1 MLPTWTADSTDI
13 TADGAYL
20 LIPGYEWTADGAIIF
35 APVNLPGWRAD
46 STNITADGD
55 YILTDNFQ
63 WTADGA
69 LIGNGPTIMPLCI
82 GLTWY
87 EGCIVLMDNDLI
99 AVPPIYQ
106 PSLNVIPGIIT
117 GQSIPAGTPVANNQP
132 ITFYVAG
139 NPYLLAFSQGAKVS
153 TP

>member
-1 MLPTWTADSTDI
+1 MLPQWTADS
-13 TADGAYL
+13 
-20 LIPGYEWTADGAIIF
+20 
-35 APVNLPGWRAD
+35 N
-46 STNITADGD
+46 NITADGD

-69 LIGNGPTIMPLCI
+69 LIGGGPLLMPNCI

-87 EGCIVLMDNDLI
+87 QGCIVLMDNDLV
-99 AVPPIYQ
+99 AVRPIFQ
-106 PSLNVIPGIIT
+106 PSLNVLPGIIT
-117 GQSIPAGTPVANNQP
+117 GQSVPVAAVVALNTP

-139 NPYLLAFSQGAKVS
+139 HPYLLAFSQSSKVT